1 MWRFDNDDCAA
12 GIDDMPLAHSH
23 AMSLCREYAWPFLLY
38 TLHIGGHEDTVTR
51 VTTRHPGQLV
61 FYKLHSDIV
70 TCVSEKQA
78 HSSL

>member
-1 MWRFDNDDCAA
+1 MTTAR
-12 GIDDMPLAHSH
+12 LALMTCPSRILSH